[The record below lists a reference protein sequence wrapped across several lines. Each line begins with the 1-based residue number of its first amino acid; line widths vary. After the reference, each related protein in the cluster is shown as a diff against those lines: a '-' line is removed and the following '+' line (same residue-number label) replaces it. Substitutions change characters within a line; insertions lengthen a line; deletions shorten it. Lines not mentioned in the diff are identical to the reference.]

1 MTTPLRIA
9 FATLA
14 AALSPL
20 AFAHASLVE
29 SFPARGQTLTGS
41 PAEIHLTFNE
51 HVEPRFCRIK
61 LVSDAGKKFDADRPS
76 AARTTANTIVAA
88 VPVLRPGVY
97 SARWTAV
104 GRDGQDAR
112 RLLVHRLE
120 VRRQSC
126 AACVTARLSSST
138 V

>member
-14 AALSPL
+14 ATLSPL

-29 SFPARGQTLTGS
+29 SFPAKGQTLTGS

-61 LVSDAGKKFDADRPS
+61 LVSDAGKNFDADRPS
-76 AARTTANTIVAA
+76 ADKTRPNAIVAA
-88 VPVLRPGVY
+88 VPVLKPGTY

-104 GRDGQDAR
+104 GSDGHKTRGDFSFTIAK
-112 RLLVHRLE
+112 
-120 VRRQSC
+120 
-126 AACVTARLSSST
+126 
-138 V
+138 